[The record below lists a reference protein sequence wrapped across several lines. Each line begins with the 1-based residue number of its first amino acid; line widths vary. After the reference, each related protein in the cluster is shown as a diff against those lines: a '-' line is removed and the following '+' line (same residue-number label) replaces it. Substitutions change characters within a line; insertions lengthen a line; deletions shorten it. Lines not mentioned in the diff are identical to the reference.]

1 MKRIIKQKMFLKSL
15 LLFGILTS
23 DAAFSGKYV
32 QCHENGTVSITQPL
46 YPKYTGAQNFELRPR
61 IVSKMMFDGNDVDA
75 MPYQIFDPED
85 LVGPFET
92 MPVESLAN
100 NSDEPFEIID
110 QGKIPT
116 SPYSSCGRLMMT
128 FPQKKLYYG
137 SGAAIDRN
145 LVITAAHNLLPIN
158 IFEHRNYDKVLA
170 QEVQFEHMLLRT
182 DPVVKNYQYS
192 AKVST
197 HCFVHPKW
205 VENFDPRYDIAFIF
219 LSESLNLTQ
228 EQFDELLKLRI
239 INEEDT
245 EIRVIGYPR
254 GEERMKE
261 SAGPVVKMEN
271 AGDGRAIDSKEIIYH
286 LANTERGSS
295 GSPIIA
301 TSKELKLGE
310 SDSNANHIIGIHA
323 YGINANIPA
332 NSGVRLR
339 EELMQF
345 LDDSIDSHQDTLT
358 KSDRIAKF
366 KAQKDQE
373 EKEKQ
378 EQKLID
384 QAVEKAKQEMIINM
398 IKNKISLNDIA
409 NIAQISVDEVQAIK
423 NELENSKKRPREE

>member
-1 MKRIIKQKMFLKSL
+1 MLWL
-15 LLFGILTS
+15 LAILQV

-46 YPKYTGAQNFELRPR
+46 YPKYTGSQNLRLEPR
-61 IVSKMMFDGNDVDA
+61 RISEMMFDNMFGD
-75 MPYQIFDPED
+75 MPYYRVDPKD

-92 MPVESLAN
+92 MQVESVID
-100 NSDEPFEIID
+100 SSKPFEIVTQD
-110 QGKIPT
+110 KVST
-116 SPYSSCGRLMMT
+116 NPYSSCGRIRMT
-128 FPQKKLYYG
+128 FFPEHHSVG
-137 SGAAIDRN
+137 SAAAIDRN
-145 LVITAAHNLLPIN
+145 LVITAAHNLLPDIFNKTPNIN
-158 IFEHRNYDKVLA
+158 KTLA
-170 QEVQFEHMLLRT
+170 YEVRFEHMLLK
-182 DPVVKNYQYS
+182 DSPVVTKSYV
-192 AKVST
+192 AEVSS
-197 HCFVHPKW
+197 HCFIHPKW

-228 EQFDELLKLRI
+228 AQFDELLKLRI
-239 INEEDT
+239 INEEDA
-245 EIRVIGYPR
+245 EIRVIGYPN
-254 GEERMKE
+254 GTHKMSET
-261 SAGPVVKMEN
+261 SGSVVKMEN

-310 SDSNANHIIGIHA
+310 SDSNANHIIGIHTC
-323 YGINANIPA
+323 GSDEDVPA

-339 EELMQF
+339 EELMEF
-345 LDDSIDSHQDTLT
+345 LDKSIDFHQ
-358 KSDRIAKF
+358 KSLENSESLAQIRAQQAK
-366 KAQKDQE
+366 E

-384 QAVEKAKQEMIINM
+384 QGRKEMIINM
-398 IKNKISLNDIA
+398 INNKMSLNDIA